1 MEMKL
6 EVVQVPVS
14 DVDRARDFYSEQL
27 GFNVDV
33 DRVVPG
39 GMRVVQL
46 TPPGSACSIVIG
58 EGLTDMVPGTQRGIM
73 MVIEDADAARAELL
87 AKGVGASDVDV
98 QPWGRFVYF
107 PDPDGN
113 TWALQQLPEW
123 SAAAATA
130 PDSQTA

>member
-46 TPPGSACSIVIG
+46 TPPGSGCSIHLVEG
-58 EGLTDMVPGTQRGIM
+58 DEPQRGLTLVVSDIVAAHAQLTKLGAPLSDVIHFEDGKEVPGHSGEPWST
-73 MVIEDADAARAELL
+73 MV
-87 AKGVGASDVDV
+87 
-98 QPWGRFVYF
+98 FF
-107 PDPDGN
+107 TDPDGN
-113 TWALQQLPEW
+113 NWIMQERPPE
-123 SAAAATA
+123 
-130 PDSQTA
+130 